1 MIKKSYISTKYLD
14 LLLLSFGL
22 VYVVTP
28 ANFNPTKLTK
38 SSPLLSRKPFAN
50 RPSIAKKIIKESSEE
65 SSEEVDESI
74 ENEDDDV
81 VIKDNSHWR
90 TESNFRLSD
99 GLSVTKYKSNLTGQ
113 SRFTG
118 QITLKAL
125 HLQ

>member
-1 MIKKSYISTKYLD
+1 MHTKNFD
-14 LLLLSFGL
+14 LLLLSFVL

-38 SSPLLSRKPFAN
+38 SGPLLSREPFTN
-50 RPSIAKKIIKESSEE
+50 RPSISNKIIKESSEESGEE

-113 SRFTG
+113 LRFSG
-118 QITLKAL
+118 
-125 HLQ
+125 